1 MPQLEYQGEKIEVDS
16 RGYLRDY
23 DSWNENVA
31 RALARDEGIAELTD
45 DELEVIRFM
54 RQYYG
59 KYKSFPLLRLVCRNV
74 HQTQDCVNE
83 EFIDP
88 LKAWKIAGLPEPVG
102 EVLSYLTR
110 E

>member
-1 MPQLEYQGEKIEVDS
+1 MPVFEFHGEDIELDDK
-16 RGYLRDY
+16 GYLKDFN
-23 DSWNENVA
+23 SWNENVA
-31 RALARDEGIAELTD
+31 RALAVHEAVGELTD
-45 DELEVIRFM
+45 EELEVIRFM
-54 RQYYG
+54 RQYYA

-74 HQTQDCVNE
+74 HQPEDCVNE

-88 LKAWKIAGLPEPVG
+88 VKAWKIAGLPEPVG